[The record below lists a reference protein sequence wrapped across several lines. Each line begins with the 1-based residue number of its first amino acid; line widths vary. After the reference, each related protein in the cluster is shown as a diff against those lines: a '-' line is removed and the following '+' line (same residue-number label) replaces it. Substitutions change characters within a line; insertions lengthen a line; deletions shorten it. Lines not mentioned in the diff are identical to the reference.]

1 MRSLH
6 EYEDWLDKIDKLVSV
21 KGAEIVCELGSG
33 LSVPVVALIDVN
45 AVAPWVGKLA
55 ECLDRDKVNVPE
67 EYVLKRFARLAQE
80 QTKLSF
86 DVDEVVWETTVGYR
100 RK

>member
-6 EYEDWLDKIDKLVSV
+6 EYEDWLDKIDRLVSV

-33 LSVPVVALIDVN
+33 LSVPVVALTDAN
-45 AVAPWVGKLA
+45 EVALWVGKLA
-55 ECLDRDKVNVPE
+55 ECLERDKVNVPK

-80 QTKLSF
+80 QAKLSF
-86 DVDEVVWETTVGYR
+86 DVNEVVWETTVGYR
-100 RK
+100 LK